1 MKGSLGGFIVGV
13 ILLFLA
19 FFLAS
24 MVGQVFPTLS
34 QDSKDLFSMVIIFI
48 GFVAVFL
55 GVRK

>member
-1 MKGSLGGFIVGV
+1 MKGSMGGFIIGV

-24 MVGQVFPTLS
+24 LVGLVFPTLG
-34 QDSKDLFSMVIIFI
+34 QDSKDLLSMVVIFI